1 MNSVAPQGRDSSV
14 CSAADTRQIIVTP
27 GHRDLCEDTTDWS
40 RPITA
45 EEAPVC

>member
-1 MNSVAPQGRDSSV
+1 MNSVMPQGRDISV
-14 CSAADTRQIIVTP
+14 CSAPDTRQIIVTP
-27 GHRDLCEDTTDWS
+27 SHRDLSEDTADWS